1 MYEQFY
7 GFREKP
13 FQIVPNPEY
22 LYRSLKHDKA
32 LTYLEYGLS
41 ESLGFILLT
50 GEIGSGK
57 TTLIQ
62 YILNQLDESMV
73 VGVIFNTNVS
83 NDQLLGMILNE
94 FELPP
99 RDDKADKLD
108 ALNHF
113 LVGLY
118 TENRKALLIIDE
130 GQNLS
135 AEALEEVR
143 MLSNLQS
150 DDQTLLQ
157 IMLVG
162 QPELKKKLQ
171 GPSMRQFAQRIA
183 VNYHLTGLSLQETGE
198 YMAHRLQK
206 AGGSPEL
213 FTPAAVKLIFK
224 LSGGIPR
231 SINIAC
237 QAALVYGFADEKP
250 RITQD
255 IVRQLIRDDIGISLD
270 VAVKEP
276 ELDEKPADA
285 PASPPSN
292 GFHRYLKNLEN
303 EIKDLKN
310 LVSVRVDELETSA
323 KNSQNELV
331 ERLGDMLKYERKRNQ
346 SFLRRLHTLELK
358 YLASRKVRK
367 KLEAA
372 IVQLQNNGKDE

>member
-1 MYEQFY
+1 MYEEFY

-22 LYRSLKHDKA
+22 LYHSRKHDKA

-62 YILNQLDESMV
+62 YILTQLDEDMD
-73 VGVIFNTNVS
+73 VGVIFNTNVT

-94 FELPP
+94 FEVPP
-99 RDDKADKLD
+99 RDDLADKLD

-113 LVGLY
+113 LVQLY
-118 TENRKALLIIDE
+118 AQNRKALLIIDE

-150 DDQTLLQ
+150 NDQALLQ

-171 GPSMRQFAQRIA
+171 DPSMRQFAQRIA
-183 VNYHLTGLSLQETGE
+183 VNYHLTGLNLKETGA
-198 YMAHRLQK
+198 YMAHRLKK
-206 AGGSPEL
+206 AGGSPDL
-213 FTPAAVKLIFK
+213 FTPTAVDLIFK

-231 SINIAC
+231 SINITG
-237 QAALVYGFADEKP
+237 QAALVYGFADEAP

-270 VAVKEP
+270 VAVKEEP
-276 ELDEKPADA
+276 DEKLAEEPV
-285 PASPPSN
+285 SPSSN
-292 GFHRYLKNLEN
+292 GYHRYLKRLES
-303 EIKDLKN
+303 EIKDLKR
-310 LVSVRVDELETSA
+310 LVNVKIDELESSA
-323 KNSQNELV
+323 KDSQNELV
-331 ERLGDMLKYERKRNQ
+331 KRLGDMLKYERQRSQ
-346 SFLRRLHTLELK
+346 EFLKRLHTLELK
-358 YLASRKVRK
+358 YVASRKVRK

-372 IVQLQNNGKDE
+372 IVEMQNNGRDQ

>member
-1 MYEQFY
+1 MYEEFY

-32 LTYLEYGLS
+32 LTLLEYGLS

-62 YILNQLDESMV
+62 YILTQLDEDIEA
-73 VGVIFNTNVS
+73 GVIFNTNVTS
-83 NDQLLGMILNE
+83 DQLLGMILNE
-94 FELPP
+94 FEIPP
-99 RDDKADKLD
+99 RDNKADMLE
-108 ALNHF
+108 ALNQF
-113 LVGLY
+113 LVDLY
-118 TENRKALLIIDE
+118 AENRRALLIIDE

-135 AEALEEVR
+135 VEALEETR

-171 GPSMRQFAQRIA
+171 DPSMRQFAQRIS
-183 VNYHLTGLSLQETGE
+183 VNYHLTSLNLEETGE
-198 YMAHRLQK
+198 YIAHRLQK
-206 AGGSPEL
+206 AGGSLDL
-213 FTPAAVKLIFK
+213 FTPTAVELIFK
-224 LSGGIPR
+224 LSEGIPR

-237 QAALVYGFADEKP
+237 QAALVYGFADEAP

-255 IVRQLIRDDIGISLD
+255 IVRQLIQDNIGISLD
-270 VAVKEP
+270 VAAKETEP
-276 ELDEKPADA
+276 DEKPAEE
-285 PASPPSN
+285 PASPSSN
-292 GFHRYLKNLEN
+292 GYQRYLKILES
-303 EIKDLKN
+303 EIKDLKK
-310 LVSVRVDELETSA
+310 LVSVRVDGLETSA
-323 KNSQNELV
+323 KDSQKELV
-331 ERLGDMLKYERKRNQ
+331 KRLGHMLKSERERNQ
-346 SFLRRLHTLELK
+346 NILKRLHTLELK
-358 YLASRKVRK
+358 YLASRQTRK

-372 IVQLQNNGKDE
+372 IVQLRNAGRGR